1 MFHDPNGDPAAGRGY
16 APGPGYRGPGSG
28 SPLSGPGSEG
38 FAGDT
43 SPWITPAATP
53 PLVAPMFTF
62 PPAATE

>member
-1 MFHDPNGDPAAGRGY
+1 MFHDPNGDPAAGS
-16 APGPGYRGPGSG
+16 AMPPGPATAVPGSG

-38 FAGDT
+38 FASDT